1 MKRIIVI
8 YAWLLC
14 LVLSVAAQ
22 EKVVKLKIVQ
32 TSDIHGNYYPYN
44 FITRQEWKGS
54 LARVYSFV
62 QKERE
67 QYKDN
72 LILFDNGDIL
82 QGQPTAYYY
91 NYIDTVSPH
100 LCAEMMNYMKYDAG
114 NMGNHDVETGR
125 AVFDRW
131 ISTCNFPILGANII
145 DTSTG
150 QPALSPYKVI
160 ERDGVKIVVL
170 GMITPAIPAWLSENL
185 WKGLRFDDMEE
196 TAQKWMTIIREKE
209 NPDLVIGLFHA
220 GQEAFKMSGK
230 YNENASLNVA
240 KNVPG
245 FDMILMGHDHAH
257 ECKKIANVAGDSVLI
272 IDPASNGVV
281 VSDIDVTL
289 KLNDGKVVSKD
300 IQGALKDMKDYEISK
315 DLMTRFASQY
325 ETVQNFVSKKIGTF
339 TESISTYPSFFGP
352 SAFIDLIHTLQ
363 LDITG
368 AEISFAAP
376 LSFNS
381 EIKKG
386 DVYVSDMFNLYKYEN
401 MLYVMILS
409 GKEIKD
415 FLEMSYYMW
424 TNQMKSPKDHLL
436 WFKNERKTGAEDRA
450 SFQNFSF
457 NFDSASGIIYTVDV
471 TKPQGEKITIL
482 SMADG
487 TPFELNKMYK
497 VALNSYRGNGG
508 GELLT
513 KGSGIPQEELK
524 DRIVFSTDKDL
535 RFYLMNYIEKKG
547 TMDPKALNQW
557 KFIPEKWTVPAAKRD
572 YEYLFKGGQ

>member
-1 MKRIIVI
+1 MKRFTLI
-8 YAWLLC
+8 YVWLLF
-14 LVLSVAAQ
+14 LVLSVVAQ

-32 TSDIHGNYYPYN
+32 TSDVHGNYYPYN

-54 LARVYSFV
+54 LARIYSFV
-62 QKERE
+62 QKERRE
-67 QYKDN
+67 YKEN
-72 LILFDNGDIL
+72 LILLDNGDIL

-125 AVFDRW
+125 SVFDRW
-131 ISTCNFPILGANII
+131 IGTCDFPILGANII

-150 QPALSPYKVI
+150 ETYLPPYKVLR
-160 ERDGVKIVVL
+160 RDGVKIVIL

-185 WKGLRFDDMEE
+185 WKGLHFDDMEE
-196 TAQKWMTIIREKE
+196 TARKWMKIIREKE
-209 NPDLVIGLFHA
+209 NPDLVNI
-220 GQEAFKMSGK
+220 
-230 YNENASLNVA
+230 V
-240 KNVPG
+240 
-245 FDMILMGHDHAH
+245 
-257 ECKKIANVAGDSVLI
+257 GDSVLI

-281 VSDIDVTL
+281 LSNVDVTL
-289 KLNDGKVVSKD
+289 KLKDGKLVDKD
-300 IQGALKDMKDYEISK
+300 IRGRLTETKDYGVSEDFMK
-315 DLMTRFASQY
+315 HFASQY
-325 ETVQNFVSKKIGTF
+325 ETVKRFVSKKIGTF
-339 TESISTYPSFFGP
+339 TESISTHPSFFGP

-368 AEISFAAP
+368 ADVSFAAP
-376 LSFNS
+376 LSFDA
-381 EIKKG
+381 EIKEG
-386 DVYVSDMFNLYKYEN
+386 DVSVSDMFNLYKYEN
-401 MLYVMILS
+401 MLYVMTLS

-424 TNQMKSPKDHLL
+424 TNRMKSPDDHLL
-436 WFKNERKTGAEDRA
+436 LFKEKRREGAEDRA
-450 SFQNFSF
+450 SFQNYSF

-471 TKPQGEKITIL
+471 TKPQGEKVTIA

-487 TPFELNKMYK
+487 SPFLMNKVYK

-513 KGSGIPQEELK
+513 KGSGIPQEKLK
-524 DRIVFSTDKDL
+524 DRIIFSTDKDL

-547 TMDPKALNQW
+547 IMDPKALNQW
-557 KFIPEKWTVPAAKRD
+557 KFIPEEWTVPAAKHD
-572 YEYLFKGGQ
+572 YEYLFGVVNK